1 MTCLNSIVILSN
13 PSAGKGRAKRVTAM
27 LISKLDQLNFNFEH
41 HSSDWP
47 ARLEKYSSVFVI
59 GGDGTL
65 NFFINKYKDIKIPI
79 AIFKG
84 GSGNDFAWKLYGNIS
99 PSEYLD
105 RILSGSILKV
115 DAGSC
120 NDHLFLNGFGIGF
133 DGAIVQA
140 MGSRK
145 KVSAGHLAYLL
156 SVIKN
161 ILFFQERQVHL
172 KIDHNIERVVKP
184 FLIAVANGE
193 RYGGGFKIAPK
204 AIIND
209 GKLDMILIKEMSPF
223 QRLWKIPV
231 VQKGRHLSLPI
242 VEYQLIK
249 NVIINP
255 TSSLAAHCDGEAI
268 AGTFYQISIL
278 PGQYRFF
285 N

>member
-1 MTCLNSIVILSN
+1 M
-13 PSAGKGRAKRVTAM
+13 
-27 LISKLDQLNFNFEH
+27 
-41 HSSDWP
+41 
-47 ARLEKYSSVFVI
+47 EKYSSVFVI

-65 NFFINKYKDIKIPI
+65 NYFINKYKEIQIPI

-99 PSEYLD
+99 PAEYLD
-105 RILSGSILKV
+105 RVLSGNFLKV

-120 NDHLFLNGFGIGF
+120 NDRLFLNGFGIGF

-145 KVSAGHLAYLL
+145 KFSAGHLAYLC

-161 ILFFQERQVHL
+161 VLFYQETLVSL
-172 KIDHNIERVVKP
+172 KIDNHSERIEKP

-193 RYGGGFKIAPK
+193 RYGGGFKIAPD

-209 GKLDMILIKEMSPF
+209 GKLDLILIKQISPWK
-223 QRLWKIPV
+223 RLWKIPI
-231 VQKGRHLSLPI
+231 VQKGRHLSLNI
-242 VEYQLIK
+242 VEHQLIQNITIK
-249 NVIINP
+249 P
-255 TSSLAAHCDGEAI
+255 KGALSAHCDGESI
-268 AGTFYQISIL
+268 NSMFFQISIL

-285 N
+285 H